1 MSYAHVDD
9 EPGYA
14 DEDSAPDWQLEEE
27 LAGLRHELSKLT
39 REVEE
44 LRAAMS
50 KAQEERFR
58 EAAEQGLKIE
68 ELRLENARLRSS
80 RDAALHWRDAVQ
92 RLLQECQQDA
102 DTMRAELAEALEWR
116 DAAPLARTNLCG
128 ETCERAKLCATCAR
142 GLETSP

>member
-14 DEDSAPDWQLEEE
+14 DEDSEPDWKLEAEIDAL
-27 LAGLRHELSKLT
+27 LAEGDA
-39 REVEE
+39 
-44 LRAAMS
+44 LRAAIS
-50 KAQEERFR
+50 QEQAERLR
-58 EAAEQGLKIE
+58 EAAEQQHEIE
-68 ELRLENARLRSS
+68 ELRAENARLRSS
-80 RDAALHWRDAVQ
+80 LDAALHWRDAVQ

-116 DAAPLARTNLCG
+116 DAAPLARTNQCG